1 MRSVDAVIQDRPHEI
16 RFWSDYVTGGATA
29 DYIHDDEGE
38 SGGLP
43 RGASFVIAGDQNAD
57 PLDGDSVDGA
67 ITPLLDNPR
76 VRDAHVP
83 TSEGAVEQSEFQG
96 GVNDEHLGDPARDTA
111 DFAEPPGNVRVDYV
125 LPSRTLPVT
134 GSGGLLAD
142 ERGPALAA
150 DGHLPLPDE

>member
-57 PLDGDSVDGA
+57 PPDGDSVAGA
-67 ITPLLDNPR
+67 ITQLLDNPR
-76 VRDAHVP
+76 VRDAHEP
-83 TSEGAVEQSEFQG
+83 TSEDPLSRLTGTYPFPTSDHRLVWVDTSIGGA
-96 GVNDEHLGDPARDTA
+96 PR
-111 DFAEPPGNVRVDYV
+111 
-125 LPSRTLPVT
+125 
-134 GSGGLLAD
+134 
-142 ERGPALAA
+142 
-150 DGHLPLPDE
+150 

>member
-1 MRSVDAVIQDRPHEI
+1 M
-16 RFWSDYVTGGATA
+16 TGGATA
-29 DYIHDDEGE
+29 AYIHDDEGE

-67 ITPLLDNPR
+67 ITQLLDNPR
-76 VRDAHVP
+76 VRDAHEP
-83 TSEGAVEQSEFQG
+83 TSEGAVEPSVLRG
-96 GVNDEHLGDPARDTA
+96 GINDEHLGDPAQDTA

-134 GSGGLLAD
+134 GSGVFWPTSEDPLSRLTGTYPFPTSDHRLVWAD
-142 ERGPALAA
+142 VKVTGGP
-150 DGHLPLPDE
+150 GRR